1 MKRKIMNVPASVRNL
16 FNDMTQE
23 ERENYEANLGLLV
36 HKHENK
42 VADAYLPFLAAVKR
56 HPLRSQKVQT
66 LKKAWETA
74 VKFLNIDAVK
84 HEQWCYLMDEETLEK
99 KYALIGKDVWYNG
112 SLYHVKS
119 LDYNGSLV
127 LSLVSDEENYIEIV
141 DDISQIVE

>member
-1 MKRKIMNVPASVRNL
+1 MKRKFMNVPASVRNL

-23 ERENYEANLGLLV
+23 ERENYQSNLSLLI

-42 VADAYLPFLAAVKR
+42 VADAYLPFLAAVKK
-56 HPLRSQKVQT
+56 HPFRSQKVRT

-84 HEQWCYLMDEETLEK
+84 YEQWCYLMDEELLDRK
-99 KYALIGKDVWYNG
+99 FALIGKDVRYKG

-119 LDYNGSLV
+119 LDYNGSLI